1 MMDDQ
6 CASRKPFPRKKTALV
21 RGVNGFSMVEL
32 LIVMTVGL
40 IVTAIGFIT
49 LAPAMKQIRV
59 SNAYNTTLATIRQAR
74 EMAVSNRDIYTV
86 TLSNAAVPSTLII
99 SDTNPV
105 NPHVVETVKLPND
118 VSFDN
123 EPGIPNTVLTS
134 PDNFGTGAQA
144 IDFAQPPATQSNVIY
159 FYPDGAARDANS
171 NLNNG
176 VVYIAR
182 PGELMS
188 SHAISLWGATGR
200 LRGWRLIYKSGVL
213 TWSQM

>member
-1 MMDDQ
+1 M
-6 CASRKPFPRKKTALV
+6 S
-21 RGVNGFSMVEL
+21 GFSMVEL
-32 LIVMTVGL
+32 LIVMSVGL
-40 IVTAIGFIT
+40 VVTAIGFIT

-59 SNAYNTTLATIRQAR
+59 SNAYNTTMATIRQAR

-86 TLSNAAVPSTLII
+86 TLSTAAVPNTIVI
-99 SDTNPV
+99 TDTNPV
-105 NPHVVETVKLPND
+105 NPHVVETVKLPTD
-118 VSFDN
+118 VTFDN

-144 IDFAQPPATQSNVIY
+144 IDFAQPPATGSNVIY

-182 PGELMS
+182 SGELMS

-200 LRGWRLIYKSGVL
+200 LRGWHLIYKGGVI